1 MKMMLYYLSVLF
13 LVLMDYEQRDAFFS
27 KFSEQGTEDGLFLS
41 FFLPTAIVILFMQS
55 CKKCGRKDVRNDRP
69 IIVCPSAP
77 RKSSFVS
84 KILSPS
90 PFCIILNLDFRS
102 GNGRTDEMVM

>member
-41 FFLPTAIVILFMQS
+41 FFLPTAIVIFEFYL
-55 CKKCGRKDVRNDRP
+55 CNPVK
-69 IIVCPSAP
+69 SA
-77 RKSSFVS
+77 
-84 KILSPS
+84 
-90 PFCIILNLDFRS
+90 
-102 GNGRTDEMVM
+102 GGRTLGMTDR